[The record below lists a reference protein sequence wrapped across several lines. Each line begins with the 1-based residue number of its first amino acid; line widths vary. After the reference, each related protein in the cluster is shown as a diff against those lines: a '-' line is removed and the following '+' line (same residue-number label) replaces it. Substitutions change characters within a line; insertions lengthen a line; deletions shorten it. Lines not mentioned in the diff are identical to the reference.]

1 MKILF
6 HSLEALVDELR
17 ERQVRVVWVAPA
29 VEESVSAEG
38 GGIPSL
44 TSRVLVTAI
53 LTEHLWAEW
62 RYRVGRDV
70 AEVVERGLVLSARLR
85 RRSDEALAAVARYV
99 DREGFEIREGIVTHD
114 TATIDT
120 FELPEVFTS
129 CRPAG
134 RLGAPGGRA

>member
-1 MKILF
+1 MKVLF
-6 HSLEALVDELR
+6 HSLEALVGELR
-17 ERQVRVVWVAPA
+17 DRQVRIVRIAPA
-29 VEESVSAEG
+29 VEESENAEA
-38 GGIPSL
+38 GGIPAL
-44 TSRVLVTAI
+44 ISRVLVTAT
-53 LTEHLWAEW
+53 LTEHLWVEW

-85 RRSDEALAAVARYV
+85 RRSDEALAVVARYV

-120 FELPEVFTS
+120 FELPDVSTP
-129 CRPAG
+129 CRPAA